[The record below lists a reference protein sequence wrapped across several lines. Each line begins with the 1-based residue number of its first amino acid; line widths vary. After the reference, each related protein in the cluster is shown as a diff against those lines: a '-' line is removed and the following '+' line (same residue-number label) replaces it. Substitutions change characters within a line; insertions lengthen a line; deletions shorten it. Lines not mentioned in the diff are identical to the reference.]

1 MGPPDVDG
9 GIRPLGLISPWTGFR
24 VFKKKKTY
32 ITDIHWFTIQL
43 LWKLLVQMGQWLTSL
58 KGSIHIPRLLQQ
70 PNKSQVQ
77 SELKISDLRFNRS
90 SYTLHSRHLKHLIN
104 LISSNNSLNRKISLA
119 VSTCQFDC
127 RDCEPLPSLKTDIEL
142 DGKE

>member
-1 MGPPDVDG
+1 M
-9 GIRPLGLISPWTGFR
+9 
-24 VFKKKKTY
+24 
-32 ITDIHWFTIQL
+32 
-43 LWKLLVQMGQWLTSL
+43 
-58 KGSIHIPRLLQQ
+58 
-70 PNKSQVQ
+70 Q

-142 DGKE
+142 DGKELDDTGEGSVCVPEDLSMTLSQDPMLSAL